1 MYFKNIILEKFDLMM
16 FAISTT
22 TDVLNNQSKE
32 EIADIM
38 CVWSWNTD
46 LVVKMLPLEEGGL
59 LGCGGTR
66 L

>member
-1 MYFKNIILEKFDLMM
+1 MIFV
-16 FAISTT
+16 ISTT
-22 TDVLNNQSKE
+22 TNVLNNQSKE

-38 CVWSWNTD
+38 CVWSWNTA

-59 LGCGGTR
+59 LGGGGAR

>member
-1 MYFKNIILEKFDLMM
+1 M
-16 FAISTT
+16 FVISTT

-46 LVVKMLPLEEGGL
+46 LVVKMLPLKEGGML
-59 LGCGGTR
+59 SDGGAR